1 MTTTTSNFASTT
13 VKGTFW
19 TYASHYGGK
28 FLVFISTIILARL
41 LSQEDFGVVGFAL
54 VVISFLDVLSDLG
67 VGPALIYYRDDP
79 EAANTGF
86 WLGLATG
93 LGLFGLTW
101 VVAPFAGTFF
111 NDPRAISI
119 TRALGWTF
127 PISALGNVHNSLLH
141 KNLAFKRKFLPDMAK
156 MGSKGIVSIVLALL
170 NFGPWS
176 LVGGQITGAIV
187 LVIAYWLTI
196 PWKPALRFT
205 RSLVRPLLT
214 YGFGI
219 ISLDALAILLSNAD
233 YLLVGRFMGAAALG
247 VYTLA
252 FRIPDLLIMQFCTVV
267 GKVLFPVYAKMRE
280 DGNALRHAFLMTMRY
295 VSMIT
300 IPIGVGLALIAEPFI
315 LTFFT
320 DKWADA
326 IPVMRAISI
335 YALLYSL
342 AYNAGSVYK
351 AQGRPML
358 LTKLSFVRALIL
370 IPALW
375 WAATTFGT
383 IAAVGWTH
391 SVVAFIGGML
401 NLIVA
406 GRIINTPFK
415 EIATT
420 LRSAMVAGFVMA
432 LAVLGVLWLLDDAS
446 PLIQLIITVLTGGLV
461 YGAVLLLLEQELRQH
476 LQTARHKLA
485 RR

>member
-205 RSLVRPLLT
+205 R
-214 YGFGI
+214 
-219 ISLDALAILLSNAD
+219 
-233 YLLVGRFMGAAALG
+233 
-247 VYTLA
+247 
-252 FRIPDLLIMQFCTVV
+252 
-267 GKVLFPVYAKMRE
+267 
-280 DGNALRHAFLMTMRY
+280 
-295 VSMIT
+295 
-300 IPIGVGLALIAEPFI
+300 
-315 LTFFT
+315 
-320 DKWADA
+320 
-326 IPVMRAISI
+326 
-335 YALLYSL
+335 
-342 AYNAGSVYK
+342 
-351 AQGRPML
+351 
-358 LTKLSFVRALIL
+358 
-370 IPALW
+370 
-375 WAATTFGT
+375 
-383 IAAVGWTH
+383 
-391 SVVAFIGGML
+391 
-401 NLIVA
+401 
-406 GRIINTPFK
+406 
-415 EIATT
+415 
-420 LRSAMVAGFVMA
+420 
-432 LAVLGVLWLLDDAS
+432 
-446 PLIQLIITVLTGGLV
+446 
-461 YGAVLLLLEQELRQH
+461 
-476 LQTARHKLA
+476 
-485 RR
+485 